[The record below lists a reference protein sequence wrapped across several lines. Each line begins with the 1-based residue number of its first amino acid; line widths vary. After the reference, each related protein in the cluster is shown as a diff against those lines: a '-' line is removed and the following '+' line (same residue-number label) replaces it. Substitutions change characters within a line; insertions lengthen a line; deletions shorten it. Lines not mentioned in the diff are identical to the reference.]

1 MEEKNKFLEQL
12 DELIKL
18 FERLQDKAT
27 NEGIIIKDDPMYKN
41 FELLAG
47 NYKMIK
53 STIPPE
59 LIEEIG
65 EPIKE
70 MILQMVEQ
78 LKKEL
83 GVEDD
88 FDIKPVNEPV
98 VDDSKDSIL
107 FELENIDKILKKDNL
122 SEKEVNDLLDKRSS
136 LKKEI

>member
-1 MEEKNKFLEQL
+1 MEKSNKFLQQL

-18 FERLQDKAT
+18 FEELQKRAT

-47 NYKMIK
+47 NYRMIK
-53 STIPPE
+53 GTIPPE

-70 MILQMVEQ
+70 MIMQMVEQ

-83 GVEDD
+83 GIEAETIVKPD
-88 FDIKPVNEPV
+88 FPVDNT
-98 VDDSKDSIL
+98 DNSIL
-107 FELENIDKILKKDNL
+107 SELDNIDKMLKEGNL
-122 SEKEVNDLLDKRSS
+122 TEEDMNNLLDKRSN
-136 LKKEI
+136 LNMDL